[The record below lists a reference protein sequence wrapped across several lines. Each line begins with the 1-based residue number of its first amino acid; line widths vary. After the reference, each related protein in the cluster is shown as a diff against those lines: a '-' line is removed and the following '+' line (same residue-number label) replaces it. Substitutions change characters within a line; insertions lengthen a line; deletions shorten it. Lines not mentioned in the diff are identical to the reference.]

1 MGCGARVSP
10 RWKSFDGGVVAGR
23 QTVDSLKRGLLILKE
38 PLTDSTLRLEYK
50 RGVLPDGGSGQGDGA
65 EPDVV

>member
-1 MGCGARVSP
+1 M
-10 RWKSFDGGVVAGR
+10 
-23 QTVDSLKRGLLILKE
+23 DSLKRGLLILKE